1 MKRKTLIVTAVLL
14 AALVAGLFATR
25 TASAQGP
32 GNPGPAQGPDNPGPG
47 DPDPA
52 QAGRLPLVMPLA
64 CSTTDYASVVAKALG
79 MTASDLR
86 VALVSGKTLQDLAT
100 SKNVQYQTLVDAV
113 TAAIKADLDQ
123 AVKDGLLTQAQ
134 ADRFNQLQGRFPGG
148 MSGRGATMFGGLMG
162 GRGFGG
168 LASNTVQPFVVAAQ
182 AIGISCPDL
191 VKALQQGKSIVQV
204 ATDKNVQAQTVID
217 ALVKA
222 YKDALAQDVKEGLI
236 TQAQADAR
244 SARLVEQVTA
254 MISRPGLMSSW
265 MGGMMDRMGQMFGW
279 FFGPGNG
286 GRTPLP
292 QGNRRGGAG
301 KSPANPPATP
311 QATPNAVQ

>member
-1 MKRKTLIVTAVLL
+1 MKGKTLIITAVLL
-14 AALVAGLFATR
+14 TALVAGLFVTR

-32 GNPGPAQGPDNPGPG
+32 D

-52 QAGRLPLVMPLA
+52 QTAPLPLVMPLA
-64 CSTTDYASVVAKALG
+64 CSTTDYADVVAKALG

-86 VALVSGKTLQDLAT
+86 LALVSGKTLQDLAT
-100 SKNVQYQTLVDAV
+100 SKNVQLQTLVDAV
-113 TAAIKADLDQ
+113 KAAVKADLDQ

-134 ADRFNQLQGRFPGG
+134 ADRYNQVQGRMP
-148 MSGRGATMFGGLMG
+148 MAMPGRGAMMPGGLLG

-168 LASNTVQPFVVAAQ
+168 LSSNTVQPFVVAAK

-191 VKALQQGKSIVQV
+191 VKALQTEKSIVQV
-204 ATDKNVQAQTVID
+204 ATDKSVQAQTVID

-222 YKDALAQDVKEGLI
+222 YKDELAQDVKEGLI

-244 SARLVEQVTA
+244 STRLVEQVTA
-254 MISRPGLMSSW
+254 MISRTGFMVGRMNGLF
-265 MGGMMDRMGQMFGW
+265 DHLGQMFGW
-279 FFGPGNG
+279 PSGPGNDN
-286 GRTPLP
+286 RSPLP
-292 QGNRRGGAG
+292 WGNRPGRPGMPGQL
-301 KSPANPPATP
+301 PATP

>member
-1 MKRKTLIVTAVLL
+1 MNGKKLILSAVFLT
-14 AALVAGLFATR
+14 ALVAGLFVTR

-32 GNPGPAQGPDNPGPG
+32 DDPNPAQI
-47 DPDPA
+47 
-52 QAGRLPLVMPLA
+52 GRVALVMPLA
-64 CSTTDYASVVAKALG
+64 CSTTDYTAVVAKALG

-100 SKNVQYQTLVDAV
+100 SKNVQLQTVVDAI
-113 TAAIKADLDQ
+113 TAAVKADLDQ

-134 ADRFNQLQGRFPGG
+134 ADRFNQVQSALPRGMQGMP
-148 MSGRGATMFGGLMG
+148 GRGAMMFGGMFA

-168 LASNTVQPFVVAAQ
+168 LASNTVQPYVVAAK
-182 AIGISCPDL
+182 AIGMTCPDL
-191 VKALQQGKSIVQV
+191 VKAMQQGKSIVQI

-222 YKDALAQDVKEGLI
+222 HKDALAQDVKEGLI
-236 TQAQADAR
+236 TQAQSDAR

-254 MISRPGLMSSW
+254 MISRSGFMGMGRDGLF
-265 MGGMMDRMGQMFGW
+265 GHLGQMFGW
-279 FFGPGNG
+279 PFGQGNGNRSPMPGGNRPGRPGMPGN
-286 GRTPLP
+286 
-292 QGNRRGGAG
+292 A
-301 KSPANPPATP
+301 PATP